1 MNSLI
6 PSFPQI
12 KIRILSRKRRYFRL
26 AILSALLL
34 AYAFS
39 LPRKLFDKPA
49 CTVIDDREGRL
60 LGAKIADD
68 GQWRFPATDSVPYKY
83 TRALV
88 LFEDKRF
95 YRHPGFD
102 PIALGRA
109 LKQNISTGHVASG
122 GSTITMQVIRMMQ
135 DNPPRNV
142 LQKIRELILATRLE
156 LRCSKDEI
164 LNLYAANAPFGGNI
178 VGIGA
183 ASWRYFGREPD
194 ELSWAEAVTLAIL
207 PNAPSLIHPGRN
219 RERLLDKRNRLLDRL
234 FDEGIISGETCSL
247 ARDEPLPDKP
257 LPLPN
262 DAPHLLDRIAAA
274 QKGKRIKTTIDRS
287 LQLRVNR
294 IVQQHAAL
302 YRSNYVYNMAIV
314 AAEAV
319 TGDITAYVG
328 NVYDQDNTAHGN
340 RVDVIMA
347 PRSTGSILK
356 PLLYAAMLD
365 QGELLP
371 NMLVADVP
379 LQIRNFAPRN
389 FSRTYDGAVPAH
401 RALERSLNVP
411 SVRMLQNYGNEKF
424 HLLLRTL
431 GMTTLTKPADHY
443 GLTLILGGAEG
454 SLWDIT
460 GIYAGLSRQLQR
472 YIELSGM
479 YDPAGHHPLNFYALQ
494 STRHHP
500 KTPDSRLEATA
511 PVEAA
516 AIWQTFQSLSE
527 LNRPEEEAS
536 WKSFSSS
543 RKVAW
548 KTGTSFGHRDAWAV
562 GVTPAYVV
570 GVWVGNASGEGRP
583 TLTGVNYAAP
593 VLFDVFAQLP
603 HGSWFSA
610 PFDDMTQLAVCRK
623 SGHRASMICDEVDT
637 VWVARGGVETDP
649 CPYHTMIHL
658 SRDLKYR
665 VNSEC
670 SRIDD
675 MVHLPWFVLPPA
687 QEWYY
692 KMKNADYKPLP
703 PIHPDCIS
711 SEGQRQMEL
720 IYPQQ
725 SLTVVLPRQL
735 DGSPGQVVFRAAHRR
750 KGAVIFWH
758 VDNRFIGSTE
768 SPHQMPAA
776 PAAGT
781 HRLTLADDAGNTVT
795 ETFTVEEAEK
805 GRGKTTSFILFIYLR
820 IRDGKRSCAV
830 RKRKRRKAHMRN
842 GIT

>member
-1 MNSLI
+1 MLHKSKMNFTST
-6 PSFPQI
+6 FPQI
-12 KIRILSRKRRYFRL
+12 KVHILSHKRRYLWFTV
-26 AILSALLL
+26 LLVFL
-34 AYAFS
+34 LIYAFS
-39 LPRKLFDKPA
+39 LPRKLFDKPT

-68 GQWRFPATDSVPYKY
+68 GQWRFPAADSVPYRY
-83 TRALV
+83 AQALT

-95 YRHPGFD
+95 YRHLGVD
-102 PIALGRA
+102 PLALARA
-109 LKQNISTGHVASG
+109 FRQNAASSHVVSG
-122 GSTITMQVIRMMQ
+122 GSTITMQVIRLMQ
-135 DNPPRNV
+135 DNPPRNFR
-142 LQKIRELILATRLE
+142 QKIKEAILATRLE
-156 LRCSKDEI
+156 LSHSKNEI
-164 LNLYAANAPFGGNI
+164 LNLYATNAPFGGNV

-183 ASWRYFGREPD
+183 ASWRYFGREPS
-194 ELSWAEAVTLAIL
+194 ELSWAEAATLAVL

-219 RERLLDKRNRLLDRL
+219 RERLLNKRNRLLDRL
-234 FDEGIISGETCSL
+234 HEAGAISAETCSL
-247 ARDEPLPDKP
+247 AKDEPLPDKP

-262 DAPHLLDRIAAA
+262 DAPHLLDRIAETHR
-274 QKGKRIKTTIDRS
+274 GKRTKTTIDRS
-287 LQLRVNR
+287 LQLRANQ

-302 YRSNYVYNMAIV
+302 YRGNYVYNMAVVIV
-314 AAEAV
+314 EAV
-319 TGDITAYVG
+319 TGDVTAYVG
-328 NVYDQDNTAHGN
+328 NVYDQDNTAYGN
-340 RVDVIMA
+340 RVDVVTA

-356 PLLYAAMLD
+356 PFLYATMLD

-371 NMLVADVP
+371 NMLVADIP
-379 LQIRNFAPRN
+379 LQIRNFSPKN
-389 FSRTYDGAVPAH
+389 FSRSYDGAVPAH

-411 SVRMLQNYGNEKF
+411 SVRMLQSYGNEKF
-424 HLLLRTL
+424 HVLLRTL
-431 GMTTLTKPADHY
+431 GMTTLTRSADHY

-454 SLWDIT
+454 TLWDIT
-460 GIYAGLSRQLQR
+460 GMYAELSRRLQHYTER
-472 YIELSGM
+472 SGM
-479 YDPAGHHPLNFYALQ
+479 YDPADQHPLNFYALQ
-494 STRHHP
+494 STRQHP

-511 PVEAA
+511 PIEAA

-527 LNRPEEEAS
+527 LNRPEEEAA

-562 GVTPAYVV
+562 GVTPAYVT

-593 VLFDVFAQLP
+593 VLFDLFAQLP
-603 HGSWFSA
+603 YGSWFDI
-610 PFDDMTQLAVCRK
+610 PYDDMIKLAVCRK

-637 VWVARGGVETDP
+637 VWVAKGGIETEP
-649 CPYHTMIHL
+649 CPYHTTIHL
-658 SRDLKYR
+658 SKDLKYR

-670 SRIDD
+670 ASVNE

-692 KMKNADYKPLP
+692 KARNMDYKPLP
-703 PIHPDCIS
+703 PIHPDCIG

-758 VDNRFIGSTE
+758 IDNQFIGSTE
-768 SPHQMPAA
+768 SPHQIPTA
-776 PAAGT
+776 PAAGR
-781 HRLTLADDAGNTVT
+781 HRLTLVDDAGNTVT
-795 ETFTVEEAEK
+795 ETFIVEEVEK
-805 GRGKTTSFILFIYLR
+805 DK
-820 IRDGKRSCAV
+820 
-830 RKRKRRKAHMRN
+830 
-842 GIT
+842 